1 MTVAS
6 PGGRVATPAARRR
19 LLAEYALVATTL
31 VEIAV
36 FAALAPHFFTL
47 DNAVN
52 IAQSIAVTGILA
64 AGMTAVILTGG
75 IDLSVGSV
83 VALAG
88 VAAATAAAATGSIA
102 LAALAALGVGL
113 LVGVL
118 NGLLVTLLGVPAF
131 IATLATMTAARG
143 LAFLVAGGRSVGD
156 LPASFGAL
164 GRSTPLGI
172 PATVYV
178 MGVVMLAAA
187 LVLRRTVVGRH
198 VYAVGGNAEAAWLA
212 GVRTRRVTRLVYA
225 VSGVLAGLGGFV
237 LASRLGAG
245 VPNAGVQYELDVIA
259 AVVVGGTSL
268 SGGRGT
274 VVGTLWGAV
283 FIGVLT
289 NGLNLADVDTYVQKI
304 ALGVVIVV
312 AVVLD
317 QVGRKRDA
325 W

>member
-1 MTVAS
+1 MTAIAGLGRAS
-6 PGGRVATPAARRR
+6 GTRRR
-19 LLAEYALVATTL
+19 PLAEYALVATTL

-36 FAALAPHFFTL
+36 FAALAPQFFSL
-47 DNAVN
+47 GNAVN

-88 VAAATAAAATGSIA
+88 VAAAMTAAASGSVA
-102 LAALAALGVGL
+102 LALLAALGVGL
-113 LVGVL
+113 AVGVV

-143 LAFLVAGGRSVGD
+143 LAFLVSGGRSVGD
-156 LPASFGAL
+156 LPSAFGAL
-164 GRSTPLGI
+164 GRATPLGI

-178 MGVVMLAAA
+178 MAAVLLATAV
-187 LVLRRTVVGRH
+187 VLRRTVVGRY
-198 VYAVGGNAEAAWLA
+198 VYAVGGNPQASWMA
-212 GVRTRRVTRLVYA
+212 GVPTRRVTRLVYGA
-225 VSGVLAGLGGFV
+225 SGVLAGLGGFV
-237 LASRLGAG
+237 LASRLAAG
-245 VPNAGVQYELDVIA
+245 VPNSGVQYELDVIA

-268 SGGRGT
+268 SGGRGSIA
-274 VVGTLWGAV
+274 GTLWGAV

-289 NGLNLADVDTYVQKI
+289 NGLNLSDVDTYVQKI
-304 ALGVVIVV
+304 ALGAVIVI

-317 QVGRKRDA
+317 QLGRKRAA